1 MKVLKYF
8 PVAEAELSV
17 WGVSA
22 TRRLAPALGR
32 IPLKTALV
40 RRRIDTVGG
49 YDGEVR
55 RLGSGKV
62 WRSRGAL
69 TPQTDSS
76 ALLENKRI
84 KDCSKLLCSAGID
97 YAVHSLGDG
106 GINIVFA
113 VINEDALLRFEVV
126 S

>member
-40 RRRIDTVGG
+40 RRRIDTAGG

-55 RLGSGKV
+55 RLGSGK
-62 WRSRGAL
+62 G
-69 TPQTDSS
+69 
-76 ALLENKRI
+76 
-84 KDCSKLLCSAGID
+84 
-97 YAVHSLGDG
+97 
-106 GINIVFA
+106 
-113 VINEDALLRFEVV
+113 
-126 S
+126 